1 MLAAQPQDQIT
12 SLGRGGGERGHVYVS
27 ELRSFVL
34 CLFYGIFIY
43 VHQFCVYDLRS
54 EDSFLPSWT
63 EV

>member
-1 MLAAQPQDQIT
+1 M
-12 SLGRGGGERGHVYVS
+12 S